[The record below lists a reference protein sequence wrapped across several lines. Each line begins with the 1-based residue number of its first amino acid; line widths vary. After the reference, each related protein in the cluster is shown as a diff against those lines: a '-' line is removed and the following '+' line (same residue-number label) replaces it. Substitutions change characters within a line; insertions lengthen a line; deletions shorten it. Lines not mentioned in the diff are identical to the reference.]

1 MFWFRASSANVLL
14 ALLVRGVWC
23 APPNI
28 SDAGIWNVSFLDA
41 RGEENTIS
49 LRMAGGLEWCSKSGC
64 RRPSSL
70 QFDFNNS
77 MSIKGCEYRLIGR
90 LAANASSTPKPATS
104 PGAYTVPPTLAASLH
119 VPPHPFLR
127 SGFRLPPIQRRLE
140 AAVIGAS
147 IGSSSPAEQRAKARE
162 VLTMAQQAKLPVSGS
177 ALDEL
182 RPLEA
187 KALNESSKDEGRMFP
202 VPLQL
207 VGDVVIVLNWSNAS
221 KVPCLTIVEK
231 PQDCSSCAFGPVS
244 CIPVHLQAA
253 EQARP
258 DTRLLSYSLKRPD
271 WLLAKDA
278 SDQDLS
284 RQRHSVCIREVGD
297 DEDAVPTLRLLGPL
311 SYYRLPQLTFL
322 KGFLI
327 VGVRTFINPGWSEE
341 INLKCT
347 NCSSVSQVVIRPI
360 NFDPMCR
367 SVSQQMAAA
376 LTVAVRAGEVGSNI
390 DLSDLRSARME
401 DVVLHGN
408 VAGINCPLPAAS
420 PCGGYAEGAF
430 AVGEVKA
437 SSFDDEHV
445 TYVLQSSRRLSGHE
459 KQVFFHHRSAICL
472 YPGGPSSHGF
482 LVGFAV
488 VHMNVLDMQA
498 FIGFVCFFGVAL
510 PLICLVTA
518 LLHYNKYERC
528 KHHVRHLR
536 LEYQR
541 EQLERELATGNEEEA
556 DVSTRSQRSGHASS
570 SSRDAHAGA
579 ARGALEESS
588 YQPLAGEPAATS
600 SAFLRPS

>member
-1 MFWFRASSANVLL
+1 MVWFRDLLANLLL

-23 APPNI
+23 APPNS

-49 LRMAGGLEWCSKSGC
+49 LRTAGGLEWCSKSGC
-64 RRPSSL
+64 RLPSSL

-90 LAANASSTPKPATS
+90 LAANASSTPKPAATS

-140 AAVIGAS
+140 A
-147 IGSSSPAEQRAKARE
+147 
-162 VLTMAQQAKLPVSGS
+162 KLPVSGS

-182 RPLEA
+182 RPREA

-231 PQDCSSCAFGPVS
+231 PQDCSSCAFGPAS

-488 VHMNVLDMQA
+488 VHMNVLDMQ
-498 FIGFVCFFGVAL
+498 V
-510 PLICLVTA
+510 
-518 LLHYNKYERC
+518 
-528 KHHVRHLR
+528 
-536 LEYQR
+536 
-541 EQLERELATGNEEEA
+541 
-556 DVSTRSQRSGHASS
+556 
-570 SSRDAHAGA
+570 
-579 ARGALEESS
+579 ARGLVASIRQITHL
-588 YQPLAGEPAATS
+588 
-600 SAFLRPS
+600 

>member
-1 MFWFRASSANVLL
+1 
-14 ALLVRGVWC
+14 C
-23 APPNI
+23 
-28 SDAGIWNVSFLDA
+28 
-41 RGEENTIS
+41 
-49 LRMAGGLEWCSKSGC
+49 
-64 RRPSSL
+64 
-70 QFDFNNS
+70 Q
-77 MSIKGCEYRLIGR
+77 YRIAGR
-90 LAANASSTPKPATS
+90 LAANKSLLNSAPSGT
-104 PGAYTVPPTLAASLH
+104 YTVPPTLAASLH

-140 AAVIGAS
+140 ASEIAAS
-147 IGSSSPAEQRAKARE
+147 IGSSSPFQQRAKARE
-162 VLTMAQQAKLPVSGS
+162 VIALAKQAKMPVTGS
-177 ALDEL
+177 ALVEL
-182 RPLEA
+182 RPREA

-202 VPLQL
+202 VPLEL
-207 VGDVVIVLNWSNAS
+207 AGDVVIVLNWSNAS
-221 KVPCLTIVEK
+221 KVPCLTVVSQ
-231 PQDCSSCAFGPVS
+231 PQDCNSCAFGPTS
-244 CIPVHLQAA
+244 CSPAHLQAP

-258 DTRLLSYSLKRPD
+258 DTRLLSYSLPRPD
-271 WLLAKDA
+271 WLLTPN
-278 SDQDLS
+278 S
-284 RQRHSVCIREVGD
+284 RYEEVAHNSHSVCIRELGD
-297 DEDAVPTLRLLGPL
+297 DEDAVPTLRLLGAL
-311 SYYRLPQLTFL
+311 SYFRLPQMTFL
-322 KGFLI
+322 KGILI

-360 NFDPMCR
+360 SFDPMCR

-376 LTVAVRAGEVGSNI
+376 LRVAVRAGEVESSHI
-390 DLSDLRSARME
+390 DLSELSSARME

-430 AVGEVKA
+430 AVGEAKA
-437 SSFDDEHV
+437 SSFDDEHI

-472 YPGGPSSHGF
+472 YPGGPSNHGW

-541 EQLERELATGNEEEA
+541 EQLERELAAGNEEEA
-556 DVSTRSQRSGHASS
+556 DFNAGRSQRSGNASS
-570 SSRDAHAGA
+570 STRDANAGA
-579 ARGALEESS
+579 ARATPEESSS
-588 YQPLAGEPAATS
+588 YQPLAGEPASATMS